1 MPSASAGLELPA
13 TSLMA
18 PLLLAIP
25 LSWSPLFW
33 APAVPDDPG
42 GGARYLGGIMC
53 RKHRPDTSRVG
64 GWQYESGPC
73 PRRFFCLRGGT
84 FGVGEQVLFAN
95 RSPQSLA
102 SGVVRP

>member
-33 APAVPDDPG
+33 APAVPEVEQGIWAGSCAKNTALIQAASEAGNMNQGLVPAG
-42 GGARYLGGIMC
+42 FFAFGAALSALVNRCFLPIG
-53 RKHRPDTSRVG
+53 
-64 GWQYESGPC
+64 
-73 PRRFFCLRGGT
+73 RR
-84 FGVGEQVLFAN
+84 N
-95 RSPQSLA
+95 PWLA
-102 SGVVRP
+102 ACAP